1 MACCLLEVPIAPS
14 PGTHPAPGPD
24 PAERSAGR
32 ASLEATLEAHA
43 AWLASEGRRGRR
55 ADLTDA
61 ELSGADLSGRNLT
74 RAILAG
80 ADLSGAD
87 LSEAVLDHAR
97 MIRARLGGADLL
109 GASLVEADLTWTDL
123 SGARMASAVLTG
135 ACLAEADLTGAR
147 LKGADFTNAD
157 LEGADL
163 RGADLAG
170 TVMNGTDLTG
180 TVFDAAPATDAR
192 MDAAYEAEEV
202 FEHHDE
208 PVAVSELPDA
218 DLEEP
223 EEAERVGAEAWV
235 AATPPP
241 STGRPAPVPPPTPSP
256 APVYATHPDRA
267 RALAAV
273 LDAHAAW
280 LASGA
285 RGERA
290 RLRGFDLDG
299 LSLRHADLRRADL
312 TGVENLAPDAL
323 AGADLAGAV
332 PPEAA
337 AGFPDLDRV
346 AGLSRR
352 AGRLFVLLLA
362 ACFYTVLAIAAGA
375 GQPLAVGTALR
386 LPLVGTPVPVLWFY
400 VGAPV
405 VVLVLY
411 LWLQVYLQRMWEALG
426 RLPARF
432 PDGRA
437 LDEAC
442 DPWLPAGVV
451 RAHLPR
457 LAGRRLPLLG
467 LQRVLAAALL
477 WGAAPATLAFLWG
490 AFLLR
495 VGPWES
501 AFHAGVA
508 AAAFGFALHAHL
520 LARRTLR
527 GG

>member
-1 MACCLLEVPIAPS
+1 V
-14 PGTHPAPGPD
+14 PGTHPAQDEGAAPAPGTD
-24 PAERSAGR
+24 PAPRSVD
-32 ASLEATLEAHA
+32 LEAVLEAHA
-43 AWLASEGRRGRR
+43 RWLASGGRRGRR
-55 ADLTDA
+55 AELADA
-61 ELSGADLSGRNLT
+61 DLSGADLAGRNLT

-80 ADLSGAD
+80 TDLSGAD

-109 GASLVEADLTWTDL
+109 GASLVEADLTWATL
-123 SGARMASAVLTG
+123 SGARMGSAVLIG

-180 TVFDAAPATDAR
+180 TVFDAAPATDAG

-208 PVAVSELPDA
+208 AVAVSELPDA
-218 DLEEP
+218 DLEEHA
-223 EEAERVGAEAWV
+223 EAAEAERVGAEAWV
-235 AATPPP
+235 GAA
-241 STGRPAPVPPPTPSP
+241 PSP
-256 APVYATHPDRA
+256 APEPVAAPPEPHPAPSAAPIYATYPDRA

-273 LDAHAAW
+273 LEAHARW
-280 LASGA
+280 LASGGS

-290 RLRGFDLDG
+290 GLAGFDLEG

-312 TGVENLAPDAL
+312 GGAENLAPAAL
-323 AGADLAGAV
+323 AGADLAGAAL
-332 PPEAA
+332 PEGAR
-337 AGFPDLDRV
+337 FPDLERV
-346 AGLSRR
+346 AALSRR
-352 AGRLFVLLLA
+352 AGRLFILLLA
-362 ACFYTVLAIAAGA
+362 ACLYTALAIGAGA
-375 GQPLAVGTALR
+375 GRPLAAGTAALR
-386 LPLVGTPVPVLWFY
+386 LPLLGTDVPVLWFY
-400 VGAPV
+400 GGAPV
-405 VVLVLY
+405 VVLALY
-411 LWLQVYLQRMWEALG
+411 LWLQLYLQRMWEALG

-442 DPWLPAGVV
+442 DPWLPAGTV

-457 LAGRRLPLLG
+457 LAGARPPLLR
-467 LQRVLAAALL
+467 LQRVLSAVLL
-477 WGAAPATLAFLWG
+477 WGVAPATLAFLWG
-490 AFLLR
+490 GFLLR

-501 AFHAGVA
+501 AFHALVA